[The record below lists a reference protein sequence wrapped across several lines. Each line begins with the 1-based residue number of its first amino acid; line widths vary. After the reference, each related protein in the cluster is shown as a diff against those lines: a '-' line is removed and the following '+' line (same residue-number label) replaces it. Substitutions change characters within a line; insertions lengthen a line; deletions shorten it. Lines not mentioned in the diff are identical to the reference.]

1 MTLIEELRSKKSR
14 DNRALLDRAADRIE
28 ELEASHCER
37 NKGKWEIR
45 DEAKRYERYYFN
57 HEYDKLISEAKAE
70 VARGIFEELEKYF
83 FNNEYKTGYLTY
95 CNFFNIKKKYTED
108 KT

>member
-37 NKGKWEIR
+37 NKGKWEIC
-45 DEAKRYERYYFN
+45 F
-57 HEYDKLISEAKAE
+57 
-70 VARGIFEELEKYF
+70 
-83 FNNEYKTGYLTY
+83 YLTY